1 MRTIP
6 IQKIASSFSIGIMRS
21 ARLWGSVLANE
32 ISCLKW
38 EKTWANPNFQRH
50 NFREVSPEYLLKN
63 HALKNEYRTVFD
75 PRSEYEK
82 LDFSNKR
89 GRKIEYAHTIREG
102 ILLLKDGTKLE
113 EIQGAIKMIE
123 DRLNLRCCSIA
134 IHNDEGHVDK
144 DSGETIYNTHAHLV
158 FYTLTD
164 EGKQNFRLTTIRPK
178 LSKLQ
183 QDLAE
188 ELGMIKPKINSK
200 RKGLSHAEFREVQE
214 QLEQEKNKQK
224 DLDQKQIEKL
234 TLENTVLS
242 NDKKSLNSEL
252 LTLKAQKAQIEEE
265 RKKYKEE
272 GDHIAEEYRKLQAL
286 NKTKHTQE
294 ELDKALAELRKQYE
308 ERISAKD
315 KEITELTDNNTV
327 LSKSNKSLEEK
338 LDNYTVLYNNSIHE
352 QNLAQTDL
360 RTFPTLEELTYE
372 RYNLE
377 TQYGIRQVYDYEKYR
392 GEFSQEKSMQRLSE
406 RSMVHQRAN
415 SDLSMHSNEVSKL
428 RDGDTA
434 DHQHKLLRSVYSE
447 TMIYSVNPQTD
458 RVLSVEDQIR
468 YNNIYSLAKKY
479 ADNLTSVAKKLGI
492 KYENKED
499 QYLSNIQE
507 KTVEL
512 CNTVLN
518 KPKEIIKT
526 VEVVKEVP
534 REITTTDVEN
544 HVRFKALQQ
553 EKENLEKYY
562 KEQLKPNLND
572 LHFEFLTV
580 SDLEQ
585 LKPKTTKK
593 VLGMP
598 LMEESPQAVINRF
611 NKVLEKRNEEVRLN
625 YQKIK
630 HKNTVLSNENNE
642 LKAENADLK
651 SWKEIGL
658 NLLHNFGFYI
668 GEKLPS
674 LEEVKS
680 TVKSF
685 TSRLFSAFMMRNDND
700 WDYVQTKI
708 IDGQEYKQ
716 AQVEKQQQIEQQRR
730 EEIQKQK
737 ERAKQQQ
744 QKEQERGG
752 MSL

>member
-224 DLDQKQIEKL
+224 DLDQKQIEQL
-234 TLENTVLS
+234 TQEKTVLS
-242 NDKKSLNSEL
+242 NEKENLNSEL
-252 LTLKAQKAQIEEE
+252 LTLKQQKAQIEEA

-272 GDHIAEEYRKLQAL
+272 GDHIAKEYRELQAL
-286 NKTKHTQE
+286 NKTLHTQA
-294 ELDKALAELRKQYE
+294 ELDKALAELRQQYE
-308 ERISAKD
+308 QRIKAQN
-315 KEITELTDNNTV
+315 KEIKEITDNNTV
-327 LSKSNKSLEEK
+327 LSNSNKALEEK

-352 QNLAQTDL
+352 QNLVQTDL
-360 RTFPTLEELTYE
+360 RTYPTLEELTYE

-392 GEFSQEKSMQRLSE
+392 GEFSQEQSMQRLSE

-415 SDLSMHSNEVSKL
+415 SDLSMHGNEVSKL
-428 RDGDTA
+428 RDGNIA
-434 DHQHKLLRSVYSE
+434 DLQHKLLRSVYSE

-458 RVLSVEDQIR
+458 RVLSVEDQVR
-468 YNNIYSLAKKY
+468 YNNLYSLAKVY
-479 ADNLTSVAKKLGI
+479 AENIKSVAKTLGI
-492 KYENKED
+492 KYEDKD
-499 QYLSNIQE
+499 QYFSEIQK

-534 REITTTDVEN
+534 REITTTDVEK
-544 HVRFKALQQ
+544 HPRFLALQQ
-553 EKENLEKYY
+553 EKDSQEQYYKKLLANPDLEKLD
-562 KEQLKPNLND
+562 KLVLITPDDLTPRLKSTKWGGFKEVLESPRQIAERINEQLKNVKLRPILEND
-572 LHFEFLTV
+572 SL
-580 SDLEQ
+580 
-585 LKPKTTKK
+585 LKA
-593 VLGMP
+593 
-598 LMEESPQAVINRF
+598 S
-611 NKVLEKRNEEVRLN
+611 NK
-625 YQKIK
+625 
-630 HKNTVLSNENNE
+630 VLSNENNN
-642 LKAENADLK
+642 LKNENAELK
-651 SWKEIGL
+651 SWKE
-658 NLLHNFGFYI
+658 NCMELLHNFGFYI

-674 LEEVKS
+674 IEDVKN

-685 TSRLFSAFMMRNDND
+685 TSRLFSAFMMSNDKD
-700 WDYVQTKI
+700 WDYLQTKI
-708 IDGQEYKQ
+708 INGQEYKQ
-716 AQVEKQQQIEQQRR
+716 AQIERQQQIEQ
-730 EEIQKQK
+730 
-737 ERAKQQQ
+737 AKQQQ
-744 QKEQERGG
+744 KVQAKQQQPKEQERGG

>member
-113 EIQGAIKMIE
+113 DIQGAIKMIE

-214 QLEQEKNKQK
+214 QLEQEKTKQK

-234 TLENTVLS
+234 TQENTVLS

-252 LTLKAQKAQIEEE
+252 LTLKAQKAQIEAE

-272 GDHIAEEYRKLQAL
+272 GDHLAEEYRKLQAL

-294 ELDKALAELRKQYE
+294 ELDKALAELRQQYE
-308 ERISAKD
+308 QRIKAQT

-327 LSKSNKSLEEK
+327 LSKSNKALEEK
-338 LDNYTVLYNNSIHE
+338 LDNYTVLYNNSLHE

-360 RTFPTLEELTYE
+360 RTYPTLEELTYE
-372 RYNLE
+372 RFNLE
-377 TQYGIRQVYDYEKYR
+377 TQYGIRQVYDYEAYR
-392 GEFSQEKSMQRLSE
+392 GDKRKEQSLQRLSE
-406 RSMVHQRAN
+406 RGMVHQRTDTDLPLH
-415 SDLSMHSNEVSKL
+415 SDEVSKL
-428 RDGDTA
+428 RDGKPNEVQ
-434 DHQHKLLRSVYSE
+434 HQLLRSIYSE

-468 YNNIYSLAKKY
+468 YNNLYSLAKKY
-479 ADNLTSVAKKLGI
+479 ADNLTSVAKQLGI
-492 KYENKED
+492 KYENSED
-499 QYLSNIQE
+499 QYLGNIQK

-518 KPKEIIKT
+518 KPKEIVKT

-534 REITTTDVEN
+534 RALTISEIEELPRVQQ
-544 HVRFKALQQ
+544 LQQ
-553 EKENLEKYY
+553 EIQSKDKYY
-562 KEQLKPNLND
+562 KNLYKPDMSKLK
-572 LHFEFLTV
+572 FEFLTV
-580 SDLEQ
+580 EDLED
-585 LKPKTTKK
+585 LKPRNTAKTNMFGRPIKETPQEVIDRKNKDLENRNFWVAENYEKAQVTSYLNTEENKK
-593 VLGMP
+593 
-598 LMEESPQAVINRF
+598 
-611 NKVLEKRNEEVRLN
+611 
-625 YQKIK
+625 
-630 HKNTVLSNENNE
+630 
-642 LKAENADLK
+642 LKAENEELR

-658 NLLHNFGFYI
+658 TLLHNVGYFLDSKI
-668 GEKLPS
+668 PS
-674 LEEVKS
+674 LEEVKN

-685 TSRLFSAFMMRNDND
+685 TSKLFGAFIMNNDHD
-700 WDYVQTKI
+700 IDYVQNKI
-708 IDGQEYKQ
+708 VDGQEFKQ
-716 AQVEKQQQIEQQRR
+716 AQIEKQQQIEQQRR
-730 EEIQKQK
+730 EERQKQK
-737 ERAKQQQ
+737 ERWQS
-744 QKEQERGG
+744 QERGG